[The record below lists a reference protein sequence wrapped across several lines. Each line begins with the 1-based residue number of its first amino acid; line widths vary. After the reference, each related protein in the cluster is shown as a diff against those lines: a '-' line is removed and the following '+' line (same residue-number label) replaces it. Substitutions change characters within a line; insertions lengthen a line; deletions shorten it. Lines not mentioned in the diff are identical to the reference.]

1 VEVAIVIL
9 GTLLAVAVTA
19 ATVGWQRVGRAERHL
34 GARAKTV
41 RALADLVAG
50 RRG

>member
-1 VEVAIVIL
+1 MEVAIVVL

-19 ATVGWQRVGRAERHL
+19 ATVWRQRLARCERGR